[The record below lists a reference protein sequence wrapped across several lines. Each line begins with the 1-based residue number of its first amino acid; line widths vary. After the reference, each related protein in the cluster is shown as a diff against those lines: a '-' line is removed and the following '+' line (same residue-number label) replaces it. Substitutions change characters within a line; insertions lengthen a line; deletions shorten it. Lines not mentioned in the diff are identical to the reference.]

1 MRFNLND
8 ALSGLA
14 VLRTT
19 SGNAMCH
26 RAAPYPRE
34 SYAFEIHG
42 LPCDLC
48 GDTVHLVFLWN
59 ALQSRPR
66 IKVDLTLGIRALTR
80 TRNCLCRISVAPS
93 RADFV
98 WPSCAPA

>member
-34 SYAFEIHG
+34 AYAFEIHG

-48 GDTVHLVFLWN
+48 GDTVHAGVSVERTSVSATNKSRSHPRDQGADEDSKLLVSNF
-59 ALQSRPR
+59 
-66 IKVDLTLGIRALTR
+66 GRAESGGF
-80 TRNCLCRISVAPS
+80 CLAEL
-93 RADFV
+93 
-98 WPSCAPA
+98 